1 MFVSTAPGNGSRTDR
16 NYRIMKKILL
26 FTFATIMAL
35 ASHAQEDGRQQRRQ
49 REFNPEEFAARQTQ
63 SLHQALQL
71 DSVQFQALFLMN
83 YADALTM
90 QDSMKVRRERWEK
103 MRANGETPQRA
114 QPTEEERNAR
124 MELEKQRREIRN
136 GKMKQILTPEQ
147 YEKYIKLQEEQKERM
162 QRNWRG
168 GRGGRGGHPGG
179 RMPRQ

>member
-1 MFVSTAPGNGSRTDR
+1 
-16 NYRIMKKILL
+16 MKKLL
-26 FTFATIMAL
+26 FCIIATIIATASMAQDD
-35 ASHAQEDGRQQRRQ
+35 ASRHRER

-63 SLHQALQL
+63 SLHQALEL

-90 QDSMKVRRERWEK
+90 QDSMEVRRERWEK

-124 MELEKQRREIRN
+124 MELEKQRREARN

-147 YEKYIKLQEEQKERM
+147 FEKYVKYREESEKRMKERRKRGRERRGERGM
-162 QRNWRG
+162 RNN
-168 GRGGRGGHPGG
+168 
-179 RMPRQ
+179 